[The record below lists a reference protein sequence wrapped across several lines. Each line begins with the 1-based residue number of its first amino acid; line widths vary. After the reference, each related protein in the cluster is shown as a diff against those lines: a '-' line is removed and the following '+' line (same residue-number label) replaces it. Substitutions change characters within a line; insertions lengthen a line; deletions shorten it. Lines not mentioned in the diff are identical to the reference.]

1 METASSDNDSLFSDD
16 DVKEM
21 SVDSEISPDQKE
33 YIERNSDPL
42 SDDDKIFSDESSAS
56 EPIRKPIKKPSKP
69 HAKRGF
75 AEAELNPDLYG
86 LRRSGRARA
95 APTRLN
101 IGSGS
106 ANSSSES
113 DDSGDNFQSRKKKPA
128 GNGRLRS
135 KAAIRRVKEPSSES
149 ESGSDFGGSRRKRR
163 PRKSDWEDDFPRYS
177 TRQRNPALNYD
188 EEDEDSELEEDN
200 LDSVDYRYS
209 PESAITID
217 GFFDER
223 TNADGTTAFLIKWV
237 GKSFRELEWCSVSQL
252 ENIKGFKKLLKF
264 QEARR
269 ELRALLENPNLPDD
283 ERERLLMDENERKDI
298 LEDHKK
304 VDRIIANRMDSPSD
318 TNPSGIVYLVKWCG
332 IGYEASTWETA
343 DTMKEDQ
350 EAIDKFLQRSNAD
363 TVASADKSKSTTHR
377 GEYKPF
383 RGSDF
388 LSGGQLREFQEL
400 GVNWSAELWHKDKN
414 GILADEMGLGKT
426 VQTVA
431 LLAYLFHRRRVYG
444 PHLVAVPLGTI
455 TAWQREFAKWA
466 PALNVIT
473 YQGNREGRQII
484 RDNEFYR
491 ESNSKTFVA
500 FNVLLTTYEMIT
512 QDKQFLSQ
520 FRWEMLAV
528 DEAHRLKNEASR
540 LHQTLAKEYSTANRF
555 LITGTPLQNN
565 VQELLALVKF
575 LSPDANVDTN
585 ISIDLATVGENETNR
600 KVRMLQDTLR
610 PITLRRMK
618 KDVETSLPGKTEKML
633 RIPMTDSQRSL
644 YQAIYTKNLADVKT
658 ESQVAQISLQNI
670 VMQLKKAS
678 NSTWL
683 FPNCR
688 ISPDSPKE
696 DLFRELLKSS
706 GKMQILDQLL
716 TRFQEKGNRVLIF
729 SQMVNMLDLL
739 ADYLNYR
746 GMSFQRLD
754 GTIPSE
760 ARKRSMDHFNAPNST
775 DFAFLLSTRAGGLG
789 LNLETADTVLL
800 FDQDWNPQTDL
811 QAIARAHRIG
821 QKKSV
826 QVFRFITADS
836 VEEEIVERAK
846 RKMVLEYAIMHEMPG
861 DKTHGQ
867 ASAAD
872 LKADPTKTDLATIL
886 KFGAKKLFSEKI
898 ENGSE
903 GEAHEKKVDL
913 DEILAKAENA
923 EVAQPELGLGA
934 SEEFMNRWT
943 TLDIEMKASSFDSII
958 PANDKLRAQADALL
972 KDVPAADV
980 PPPPIKKIV
989 RPSYVESDD
998 EDDEV
1003 KPRKGSKAKGR
1014 KNGSDPKSFNRKE
1027 VTELANALM
1036 MWGHLDLKFAEIV
1049 SAAGLED
1056 KDSSAV
1062 RELATS
1068 LIQKCQEAVDEV
1080 DQELEKA
1087 GRHATKAEKEKAV
1100 FIEFMD
1106 TRDINARKVLE
1117 RLPLMEALV
1126 VDLNNYMKRNKSDLS
1141 YRIPSTDVGTTAR
1154 WHSEPKWDVLDDSM
1168 MLIGM
1173 NRHGFGNWRTI
1184 QEDPELGLS
1193 TKFHLGGERS
1203 SDQKDKLLPKKLHL
1217 DRRAIY
1223 LLKEIKNRDAQRS
1236 SPVEKRRRERENA
1249 SGKRRPADDDIDMR
1263 KSTKAKQ
1270 RDKDREL
1277 RKSGRKLTPD
1287 ENKRE
1292 KKLKAGT
1299 DRATDEERLFVNYK
1313 ANQSK
1318 LKKLFQP
1325 YAEHTNQ
1332 LKGPHPHF
1340 DNKGALGQYIYTLIQ
1355 NHVVP
1360 VARGFAHLIAAKK
1373 SEEDR
1378 NRVEAQLFRYFAE
1391 QHMTE
1396 IDGTRLQWRQLRDL
1410 YRNFEE
1416 KNSGS
1421 SSPTKHSPMKRA
1433 LIDAGDGPP
1442 AKLQRRSSSQSRPAR
1457 SSKAGPSS
1465 NEHPSS
1471 SASKGPAS
1479 KLADKKRSFE
1489 EGPGLTGED
1498 APRPAK
1504 RTGGILDDLAGY
1516 KIPKKADPIEPVVVI
1531 KERSPVRQQGK
1542 TTYESRR
1549 RERSRSAS
1557 PDRRRS
1563 RDYERDRD
1571 RDRDYDRDYDRERD
1585 RHRDSRDRS
1594 RQRGRDYDRDRDRD
1608 RRRDRSRSYDRRD
1621 QRYRR

>member
-1 METASSDNDSLFSDD
+1 MDNNVDNDRAEYLNPGSD
-16 DVKEM
+16 
-21 SVDSEISPDQKE
+21 QAT
-33 YIERNSDPL
+33 
-42 SDDDKIFSDESSAS
+42 DDDKIFSDESSES
-56 EPIRKPIKKPSKP
+56 EPVRKVPSKP
-69 HAKRGF
+69 NKPQARRGF
-75 AEAELNPDLYG
+75 AEAEANPDLYG

-106 ANSSSES
+106 ANGTSDS
-113 DDSGDNFQSRKKKPA
+113 DDSGSFQARKKKTA
-128 GNGRLRS
+128 GKGRLRS
-135 KAAIRRVKEPSSES
+135 KAIIRRTKVEQSSETD
-149 ESGSDFGGSRRKRR
+149 SGSDFEGVRRKRR

-188 EEDEDSELEEDN
+188 EEEDETDLEEDS
-200 LDSVDYRYS
+200 LDATGFADDA
-209 PESAITID
+209 ETAITID
-217 GFFDER
+217 GFYDER
-223 TNADGTTAFLIKWV
+223 TEEDGQSAYLIKWV
-237 GKSFRELEWCSVSQL
+237 GKSFRQLEWVALKDL
-252 ENIKGFKKLLKF
+252 ESLKGFKKLLKF

-269 ELRALLENPNLPDD
+269 EFAQALANPNLPDD
-283 ERERLLMDENERKDI
+283 ERERLLMEDNERKDI
-298 LEDHKK
+298 LEEHKK
-304 VDRIIANRMDSPSD
+304 VDRVIAKRMDSPSEA
-318 TNPSGIVYLVKWCG
+318 NPGGIAYLVKWCG
-332 IGYEASTWETA
+332 IGYEAATWETA
-343 DTMKEDQ
+343 DALTADQ
-350 EAIDKFLQRSNAD
+350 DAIDKFLQRSNAN
-363 TVASADKSKSTTHR
+363 TVSSLDKPKSATNR

-383 RGSDF
+383 RGTDF

-431 LLAYLFHRRRVYG
+431 LLAYLFHRRKVYG

-466 PALNVIT
+466 PSMNVIT
-473 YQGNREGRQII
+473 YQGNRQGRQMI
-484 RDNEFYR
+484 RDHEFYR
-491 ESNSKTFVA
+491 ESSTKTYVA

-585 ISIDLATVGENETNR
+585 ISIDLATVGEGGETNR

-633 RIPMTDSQRSL
+633 RIPMTDSQRAL

-658 ESQVAQISLQNI
+658 ESQVGQISLQNI

-688 ISPDSPKE
+688 ISPDSPKD
-696 DLFRELLKSS
+696 DLFRELLRSS
-706 GKMQILDQLL
+706 GKMQILDQLM
-716 TRFQEKGNRVLIF
+716 TRFLKNGNRVLIF

-746 GMSFQRLD
+746 GMTFQRLD

-760 ARKRSMDHFNAPNST
+760 ARKRAMDHFNAPGST

-789 LNLETADTVLL
+789 LNLETADTVIL

-861 DKTHGQ
+861 DKTQVQ
-867 ASAAD
+867 ASTAD
-872 LKADPTKTDLATIL
+872 LKSDLTKDLATIL

-903 GEAHEKKVDL
+903 GDAHEKKVDL
-913 DEILAKAENA
+913 DEILAKAENT
-923 EVAQPELGLGA
+923 EVAQPDLGLGA
-934 SEEFMNRWT
+934 SQEFMNRWT
-943 TLDIEMKASSFDSII
+943 TLDIEMKQSSFESII
-958 PANDKLRAQADALL
+958 PANDELRAQADALL
-972 KDVPAADV
+972 KDVPSVDV
-980 PPPPIKKIV
+980 PPPSVKKPM
-989 RPSYVESDD
+989 RPSYAELDD

-1003 KPRKGSKAKGR
+1003 KPRKGGKTKAR
-1014 KNGSDPKSFNRKE
+1014 KNGSDAKTFNRKE
-1027 VTELANALM
+1027 VTDLANALM
-1036 MWGHLDLKFAEIV
+1036 TWGHLELKFAEIV
-1049 SAAGLED
+1049 TAAGLEE
-1056 KDSSAV
+1056 KEPSAV
-1062 RELATS
+1062 RDIAKALT
-1068 LIQKCQEAVDEV
+1068 QKCQEAVDEV
-1080 DQELEKA
+1080 DRELEMA

-1100 FIEFMD
+1100 FIDFKD

-1117 RLPLMEALV
+1117 RLPLMQALV
-1126 VDLNNYMKRNKSDLS
+1126 LDLDTYIKRHKSDLS
-1141 YRIPSTDVGTTAR
+1141 YRIPDVEVGTTAR
-1154 WHSEPKWDVLDDSM
+1154 WHSEPKWNVVDDSM

-1173 NRHGFGNWRTI
+1173 HRHGFGNWRAI
-1184 QEDPELGLS
+1184 QDDPELGLAK
-1193 TKFHLGGERS
+1193 KFHLGGERS

-1223 LLKEIKNRDAQRS
+1223 LLKEIKNRDAHRS
-1236 SPVEKRRRERENA
+1236 SPTGKRRRERDG
-1249 SGKRRPADDDIDMR
+1249 SGVGDIEVR
-1263 KSTKAKQ
+1263 KSSKARQ
-1270 RDKDREL
+1270 REKDWES
-1277 RKSGRKLTPD
+1277 RKPGRKLTPD

-1292 KKLKAGT
+1292 KNAKAGA
-1299 DRATDEERLFVNYK
+1299 DRATEEERLFVNYK
-1313 ANQSK
+1313 SNLAK
-1318 LKKLFQP
+1318 LKKVFQP
-1325 YAEHTNQ
+1325 YREHTDK
-1332 LKGPHPHF
+1332 LTVAHPHF
-1340 DNKGALGQYIYTLIQ
+1340 DDKSDKGLYIYKLIE

-1360 VARGFAHLIAAKK
+1360 VARGFTHLIAAKK
-1373 SEEDR
+1373 TEEDR
-1378 NRVEAQLFRYFAE
+1378 SRVEAQLFRYFAE
-1391 QHMTE
+1391 TYCDDL
-1396 IDGTRLQWRQLRDL
+1396 DGTRLHWRQLRDL
-1410 YRNFEE
+1410 YRNCEE
-1416 KNSGS
+1416 KHANTSTK
-1421 SSPTKHSPMKRA
+1421 SPTAVSPAKRA
-1433 LIDAGDGPP
+1433 QVDDGGGPP
-1442 AKLQRRSSSQSRPAR
+1442 AKLQRRSSSQTRPPR

-1465 NEHPSS
+1465 SEHPRSG
-1471 SASKGPAS
+1471 AQKGPAS
-1479 KLADKKRSFE
+1479 NFASKKRTFE
-1489 EGPGLTGED
+1489 EGPGLSGQD
-1498 APRPAK
+1498 APRSAK

-1516 KIPKKADPIEPVVVI
+1516 KIPKKADPVEPVVVI
-1531 KERSPVRQQGK
+1531 KERSPVRPPAK

-1549 RERSRSAS
+1549 RERSRSMS

-1563 RDYERDRD
+1563 REYERSRGRDHDGDYE
-1571 RDRDYDRDYDRERD
+1571 RERD
-1585 RHRDSRDRS
+1585 RHRDSRDDRS
-1594 RQRGRDYDRDRDRD
+1594 RPRGRDYERERE

-1621 QRYRR
+1621 RDRAYRR

>member
-1 METASSDNDSLFSDD
+1 
-16 DVKEM
+16 M
-21 SVDSEISPDQKE
+21 SVGDEIDNDQKE
-33 YIERNSDPL
+33 YIEPGSDHA
-42 SDDDKIFSDESSAS
+42 SEDDKIFSDESSES
-56 EPIRKPIKKPSKP
+56 EPVRKVPSKATKP
-69 HAKRGF
+69 QAKRGF
-75 AEAELNPDLYG
+75 AEAEANPDLYG

-106 ANSSSES
+106 ANGTSDS
-113 DDSGDNFQSRKKKPA
+113 DDSGNFGTGKKKIA
-128 GNGRLRS
+128 GKGRLRS
-135 KAAIRRVKEPSSES
+135 KAAIRRVQVEQSSES

-188 EEDEDSELEEDN
+188 EEEDDTDLED
-200 LDSVDYRYS
+200 DSVDATDFVDGA
-209 PESAITID
+209 ETAITID

-223 TNADGTTAFLIKWV
+223 VEDDGQTSYLVKWV
-237 GKSFRELEWCSVSQL
+237 GKSFRQLEWVSLSELEPL
-252 ENIKGFKKLLKF
+252 KGFKKLLKF

-269 ELRALLENPNLPDD
+269 DFAQALANPNLADD
-283 ERERLLMDENERKDI
+283 ERERLMMEDIERKDI
-298 LEDHKK
+298 LQDHKK
-304 VDRIIANRMDSPSD
+304 VDRVIAKRMDSPSE
-318 TNPSGIVYLVKWCG
+318 TNPSGIAYLVKWCG
-332 IGYEASTWETA
+332 IGYEAATWESA
-343 DTMKEDQ
+343 DAMTEDQ
-350 EAIDKFLQRSNAD
+350 DAIDKFLQRSNAN
-363 TVASADKSKSTTHR
+363 TVSSLDKSKSASNR

-431 LLAYLFHRRRVYG
+431 LLAYLFHRRKVYG

-466 PALNVIT
+466 PSMNVIT
-473 YQGNREGRQII
+473 YQGNREGRQMI
-484 RDNEFYR
+484 RDHEFCR
-491 ESNSKTFVA
+491 ESSTKTFVA

-585 ISIDLATVGENETNR
+585 ISIDLATVGEGGETGR

-633 RIPMTDSQRSL
+633 RIPMTDSQRAL
-644 YQAIYTKNLADVKT
+644 YQAIYTKNLADVQT
-658 ESQVAQISLQNI
+658 ESQVGQISLQNI

-688 ISPDSPKE
+688 ISPDSPKD
-696 DLFRELLKSS
+696 DLFRELLRSS

-729 SQMVNMLDLL
+729 SQMVAMLDLL
-739 ADYLNYR
+739 VDYLNYR
-746 GMSFQRLD
+746 GMPFQRLD

-760 ARKRSMDHFNAPNST
+760 ARKRAMDHFNAPGST

-789 LNLETADTVLL
+789 LNLETADTVIL

-861 DKTHGQ
+861 DKTHAQ
-867 ASAAD
+867 ASTAD
-872 LKADPTKTDLATIL
+872 LKSDLTKDLATIL

-903 GEAHEKKVDL
+903 GDAHEKKVDL
-913 DEILAKAENA
+913 DEILAKAENT
-923 EVAQPELGLGA
+923 ELAQPDLGLGA
-934 SEEFMNRWT
+934 SQEFMNRWT
-943 TLDIEMKASSFDSII
+943 TLDIEMKQSSFESII

-972 KDVPAADV
+972 KDVPPVDV
-980 PPPPIKKIV
+980 PPPPVKKPT
-989 RPSYVESDD
+989 RPSYAELDDD

-1003 KPRKGSKAKGR
+1003 KPRKGGKVKGR
-1014 KNGSDPKSFNRKE
+1014 KNGSDPKTFNRKE
-1027 VTELANALM
+1027 VTDLSNALM
-1036 MWGHLDLKFAEIV
+1036 TWGHLDLKFAEIV
-1049 SAAGLED
+1049 TAAGLEE
-1056 KDSSAV
+1056 KEPSAV
-1062 RELATS
+1062 RDLATA
-1068 LIQKCQEAVDEV
+1068 LIQKCQEAVDEI

-1100 FIEFMD
+1100 FIDFMD

-1117 RLPLMEALV
+1117 RLPLMQALV
-1126 VDLNNYMKRNKSDLS
+1126 ADLDNYIKRHKSDLS
-1141 YRIPSTDVGTTAR
+1141 YRIPDVEVGTTAR
-1154 WHSEPKWDVLDDSM
+1154 WHSEPKWNVVDDSM

-1173 NRHGFGNWRTI
+1173 HRHGFGNWRAI
-1184 QEDPELGLS
+1184 QDDPELGLA

-1223 LLKEIKNRDAQRS
+1223 LLKEIKNRDAHRL
-1236 SPVEKRRRERENA
+1236 SPTGKRRRERE
-1249 SGKRRPADDDIDMR
+1249 SGAGAGDVDVR
-1263 KSTKAKQ
+1263 KSSKARQ
-1270 RDKDREL
+1270 REKDRES
-1277 RKSGRKLTPD
+1277 RKPGRKLSPD

-1292 KKLKAGT
+1292 KNAKTGT
-1299 DRATDEERLFVNYK
+1299 DRATEEERLFVNYK
-1313 ANQSK
+1313 SNLSK
-1318 LKKLFQP
+1318 LKKVFQP
-1325 YAEHTNQ
+1325 FSEHTSQ
-1332 LKGPHPHF
+1332 LKVAHPHF
-1340 DNKGALGQYIYTLIQ
+1340 DNKSALGLYIYKLIE

-1373 SEEDR
+1373 TEDDR

-1391 QHMTE
+1391 YHCDD
-1396 IDGTRLQWRQLRDL
+1396 IDGTRLHWRQLRDL

-1416 KNSGS
+1416 KNANTSTT
-1421 SSPTKHSPMKRA
+1421 SPTAISPAKRA
-1433 LIDAGDGPP
+1433 QVDDDGGPP
-1442 AKLQRRSSSQSRPAR
+1442 AKLQRRSSSQTRPPR

-1465 NEHPSS
+1465 IEHPGSG
-1471 SASKGPAS
+1471 AQKGPPS
-1479 KLADKKRSFE
+1479 KSAVKKRTFE
-1489 EGPGLTGED
+1489 EGPGLSGQD
-1498 APRPAK
+1498 APRPVK

-1516 KIPKKADPIEPVVVI
+1516 KIPKKAEPVEPVVVI
-1531 KERSPVRQQGK
+1531 KERSPVRLPAK
-1542 TTYESRR
+1542 STYESRR
-1549 RERSRSAS
+1549 RERSRSIS

-1563 RDYERDRD
+1563 REYERSRGREHDGDYE
-1571 RDRDYDRDYDRERD
+1571 RERD

-1594 RQRGRDYDRDRDRD
+1594 RPRGRDYERERE

-1621 QRYRR
+1621 RDRAYRR